1 MKLRFYHK
9 MLLLA
14 VVAIIAGILVL
25 VAEAFTLRRCR
36 IAATLMNLLS
46 DIGEDIELQRS
57 YLDQFI
63 LRPSGKQDFDVRR
76 QIEETAEKIDGNFA
90 NLEDLDKRYPALGLA
105 SLKESWETIR
115 GIRFEIMSGRDVI
128 RNNAL
133 SRSNSVVFRQKLI
146 ASFAQSQEIHSLL
159 LSRVFR
165 LALLYI
171 VILAA
176 MLAAMIWLY
185 WRDVI
190 CPLRNIGSYLSL
202 NNPQGKASSGTLLPE
217 PSEIEA
223 DLRGVEVK
231 SREDMNAKD
240 SFFASMSHEIRT
252 PLNGAIGFLDS
263 LGETDLNPQ
272 QKQYLNLIKSSA
284 NSLRHVIDDV
294 LDLSKINSGKLELE
308 SIAFDFSALLE
319 ECVAYATQLCRSK
332 KNVKIIYRFS
342 HDEGLPEKGLVIRS
356 DPMRLRQVIDN
367 LLSNAVK
374 FTEHG
379 EVALAVAAREK
390 DGSLLEFDVSVK
402 DTGIGMTAEEIDR
415 LFKPYSQANKSTA
428 RRYGGTGLG
437 LVICDNIVRLL
448 GGKLTVTSKRMEGS
462 EFKFSFTAPM
472 AKHEEQLRLTG
483 NFQVTLP
490 ANELKKKFAL
500 LVDDTPT
507 NLFLLETICQGTGLP
522 YTTAQNGLEAVKR
535 CSEDKFDI
543 IFMDIQM
550 PIMDGYTAMKEIRKM
565 PNTGATHI
573 VALTASAYQEDVARA
588 LESGANSFIPKPFE
602 RNQLLLCIADALAIE
617 PQRSLKSQ
625 YDEDESEEEVQVR
638 MMHDYMRERYSISL
652 GEIKMILAQTAAD
665 WRPVLDSLAL
675 YSKKGQIDDVK
686 AILHKLKGQLSSIGL
701 QEFADA
707 SADIMLHINAG
718 DDSNAEIQSLIDS
731 LSAIFR
737 VLEKQVTIR

>member
-1 MKLRFYHK
+1 MRVRFYHK

-14 VVAIIAGILVL
+14 AVAILAGVFVL
-25 VAEAFTLRRCR
+25 VGEALTLRRCK
-36 IAATLMNLLS
+36 AVATLMVLLS
-46 DIGEDIELQRS
+46 DIGQDIELQRS

-76 QIEETAEKIDGNFA
+76 QIEETADRIDGHFS
-90 NLEDLDKRYPALGLA
+90 NLESLDKSYPALGLA
-105 SLKESWETIR
+105 SLEETWDTIR
-115 GIRFEIMSGRDVI
+115 GIRSEIMSGRDVI

-146 ASFAQSQEIHSLL
+146 ASLSQSREIHSLL
-159 LSRVFR
+159 LSKVFR
-165 LALLYI
+165 IALLYI

-176 MLAAMIWLY
+176 IIAAMVWLY

-332 KNVKIIYRFS
+332 KNVKIAYRFN
-342 HDEGLPEKGLVIRS
+342 HEGELPEKGLVIRS

-374 FTEHG
+374 FTERG
-379 EVALAVAAREK
+379 EVALLVSMREK
-390 DGSLLEFDVSVK
+390 EGGLLEFDVSIK
-402 DTGIGMTAEEIDR
+402 DTGIGMTSEEIDR
-415 LFKPYSQANKSTA
+415 LFKPYSQASKSTA

-625 YDEDESEEEVQVR
+625 YDEEESEEEVQVR

-675 YSKKGQIDDVK
+675 YSKKGQTDEVK

-707 SADIMLHINAG
+707 SADIMLRINAG

-737 VLEKQVTIR
+737 VLEKQVTLR

>member
-9 MLLLA
+9 MLLL
-14 VVAIIAGILVL
+14 VASAILAGVCVL
-25 VAEAFTLRRCR
+25 VAEALTLRRCR
-36 IAATLMNLLS
+36 AFASLLNVLS
-46 DIGEDIELQRS
+46 DIGQDIELQRS
-57 YLDQFI
+57 YMDQFI
-63 LRPSGKQDFDVRR
+63 LRPSGKMDFEIMR
-76 QIEETAEKIDGNFA
+76 QIEETAERIDSNFTA
-90 NLEDLDKRYPALGLA
+90 LDSLDKSYPELGLD
-105 SLKESWETIR
+105 SLRESWSTIR
-115 GIRFEIMSGRDVI
+115 GIRSEITSGRDVI

-133 SRSNSVVFRQKLI
+133 SRKNSDIFRQKLI
-146 ASFAQSQEIHSLL
+146 ACFAQSQEIHSVL

-165 LALLYI
+165 IALLFI
-171 VILAA
+171 VIIVVILAG
-176 MLAAMIWLY
+176 MLWLY

-202 NNPQGKASSGTLLPE
+202 NNPNGKASSGTLLPE
-217 PSEIEA
+217 PSEIEE

-231 SREDMNAKD
+231 SREDMNARD
-240 SFFASMSHEIRT
+240 NFFASMSHEIHT

-272 QKQYLNLIKSSA
+272 QRQYLGLIKSSA

-294 LDLSKINSGKLELE
+294 LDLSKINAGKLELE
-308 SIAFDFSALLE
+308 CIAFDFSALLE
-319 ECVAYATQLCRSK
+319 ECVAYASQLCRSK
-332 KNVKIIYRFS
+332 KNVKIVYKINP
-342 HDEGLPEKGLVIRS
+342 EGPIPDKGLVIRS
-356 DPMRLRQVIDN
+356 DPMRLRQVINN
-367 LLSNAVK
+367 LLSNAAK

-379 EVALAVAAREK
+379 EITLSVMMREK
-390 DGSLLEFDVSVK
+390 ADGMLAFDISVK
-402 DTGIGMTAEEIDR
+402 DTGIGMTSEELER
-415 LFKPYSQANKSTA
+415 LFKPYSQASKSTA

-462 EFKFSFTAPM
+462 EFKFSFTAPV

-490 ANELKKKFAL
+490 AAELKKKFAL

-522 YTTAQNGLEAVKR
+522 YMTAQNGLEAVKR
-535 CSEDKFDI
+535 CTEDKFDI

-550 PIMDGYTAMKEIRKM
+550 PIMDGYAAMKEIRKI
-565 PNTGATHI
+565 PNTGTTHI
-573 VALTASAYQEDVARA
+573 IALTASAYQEDVARA

-617 PQRSLKSQ
+617 PQRSLKPQ
-625 YDEDESEEEVQVR
+625 DDGDESEEEVQVR

-675 YSKKGQIDDVK
+675 YSKKGQIDNVK

-707 SADIMLHINAG
+707 SADIMLHLDNGA
-718 DDSNAEIQSLIDS
+718 DCTAEIQSLIDS
-731 LSAIFR
+731 LSVIFR

>member
-1 MKLRFYHK
+1 MKLRFYQK
-9 MLLLA
+9 MALMAA
-14 VVAIIAGILVL
+14 VAVIVGICAL
-25 VAEAFTLRRCR
+25 VAESMTLRRCR
-36 IAATLMNLLS
+36 AVAGLLNAFS
-46 DIGEDIELQRS
+46 DIGQDVELQRS
-57 YLDQFI
+57 YLDELI
-63 LRPSGKQDFDVRR
+63 LRSSGKGDFEILR
-76 QIEETAEKIDGNFA
+76 QVEETAARIDGRFA
-90 NLEDLDKRYPALGLA
+90 ELEELGKSYPALGIN
-105 SLKESWETIR
+105 SLEETWKTIK
-115 GIRFEIMSGRDVI
+115 GIRSQIMAGRDVI

-133 SRSNSVVFRQKLI
+133 SRSNSVAFRQQFL
-146 ASFAQSQEIHSLL
+146 ASFAQAQEIHNALTARVFRIALWSLL
-159 LSRVFR
+159 LI
-165 LALLYI
+165 AA
-171 VILAA
+171 ILCV
-176 MLAAMIWLY
+176 MSWMY
-185 WRDVI
+185 WRDVMR
-190 CPLRNIGSYLSL
+190 PLRDIGSYLSL
-202 NNPQGKASSGTLLPE
+202 NNPKGKAASGALLPE
-217 PSEIEA
+217 PADIEA
-223 DLRGVEVK
+223 DLRGFDIK
-231 SREDMNAKD
+231 SHEDMNARD

-252 PLNGAIGFLDS
+252 PLNGAIGFLES

-272 QKQYLNLIKSSA
+272 QRQYLSLIKSSA

-294 LDLSKINSGKLELE
+294 LDLSKINAGKLELE

-332 KNVKIIYRFS
+332 KAVKVVYAFT
-342 HDEGLPEKGLVIRS
+342 PENGVSDKPLVIHS

-374 FTEHG
+374 FTDRG
-379 EVALAVAAREK
+379 EVTLAVTAREK
-390 DGSLLEFDVSVK
+390 GEGVFEFDVAVK
-402 DTGIGMTAEEIDR
+402 DTGIGMTSDELDR
-415 LFKPYSQANKSTA
+415 LFKPYSQANRSVT

-448 GGKLTVTSKRMEGS
+448 GGKLAVASKRMEGS

-472 AKHEEQLRLTG
+472 AKPEEQLRLTG

-490 ANELKKKFAL
+490 ASELKKKFAL

-507 NLFLLETICQGTGLP
+507 NLFLLETICQAAGLP
-522 YTTAQNGLEAVKR
+522 YITAQNGLEAVKR
-535 CSEDKFDI
+535 CTEDRFDI

-550 PIMDGYTAMKEIRKM
+550 PLMDGYAAMREIRKL

-602 RNQLLLCIADALAIE
+602 RNQLLLCIADALAIVPE
-617 PQRSLKSQ
+617 RSLKPQ
-625 YDEDESEEEVQVR
+625 DEEEESEEEVQVR

-675 YSKKGQIDDVK
+675 FSKKGQNDEVR

-707 SADIMLHINAG
+707 AAEIMLQMNG
-718 DDSNAEIQSLIDS
+718 GTDCSAEIQSLIES

-737 VLEKQVTIR
+737 VLEKQVTVR